1 MFERSQDI
9 VSTFTFVND
18 FVTSDL
24 ENITNKN
31 IYLNGLK
38 VKKCLATL
46 FLGYYLIDFQISMRD
61 AAYHAL
67 AFHFTMQKIGKCF
80 QALSII
86 YVFIKRHVNLISY
99 NSP

>member
-1 MFERSQDI
+1 MKKG
-9 VSTFTFVND
+9 
-18 FVTSDL
+18 L
-24 ENITNKN
+24 E
-31 IYLNGLK
+31 
-38 VKKCLATL
+38 TL
-46 FLGYYLIDFQISMRD
+46 FLGYYLTYFQLRVMD

-67 AFHFTMQKIGKCF
+67 AFHFTTQKIGKCF